1 MYILL
6 LCGSIYAFSQP
17 YTGEKLSRGLVGIP
31 TDKGMYFSWRMTLDD
46 APDLQFDIYRST
58 NGGAAIKLNKEPISQ
73 TADFLDEGTDFKVT
87 NRWILKADNKELAT
101 WTHSTEEEL
110 QDRKSVV

>member
-46 APDLQFDIYRST
+46 AP
-58 NGGAAIKLNKEPISQ
+58 G
-73 TADFLDEGTDFKVT
+73 
-87 NRWILKADNKELAT
+87 
-101 WTHSTEEEL
+101 
-110 QDRKSVV
+110 

>member
-46 APDLQFDIYRST
+46 ACFLLSCFS
-58 NGGAAIKLNKEPISQ
+58 
-73 TADFLDEGTDFKVT
+73 DFPVDF
-87 NRWILKADNKELAT
+87 
-101 WTHSTEEEL
+101 
-110 QDRKSVV
+110 